1 VRLSDNGQELH
12 ASHVTWDTFNSMLR
26 IYKHYDFPFSSA
38 PVTGVSFSSYPGCLP
53 SGDDFY
59 ITTSNLVIM
68 ETTNE
73 IFNRSLYTN
82 YTTSHTV
89 PYWIRVLVANR
100 VALNGQTWA
109 DTFAMYNSGT
119 YNNQW
124 QVVDYKQFTP
134 GATPANGTL
143 WILEQVPG
151 FVVAQDQTDYL
162 ISNGYWGSYNIPYY
176 PFIYN
181 VSGYFPYYEE
191 FGNSFSW
198 SECAR
203 AQIFRRDVG
212 GVQTIDDMKHIMRY
226 NQYQTDP
233 LSLQDACKGI
243 SARCDLN
250 PPWVN
255 RSLNVYDAFGATDA
269 KITTN
274 TMVPSR
280 VAVVVAGPTWD
291 AQPPFAWTKQWTPT
305 NVVPGQ
311 PTVFAF
317 DWIST
322 VPQQP

>member
-1 VRLSDNGQELH
+1 MELSG
-12 ASHVTWDTFNSMLR
+12 
-26 IYKHYDFPFSSA
+26 FSNK
-38 PVTGVSFSSYPGCLP
+38 FL
-53 SGDDFY
+53 D
-59 ITTSNLVIM
+59 L
-68 ETTNE
+68 
-73 IFNRSLYTN
+73 L
-82 YTTSHTV
+82 
-89 PYWIRVLVANR
+89 L
-100 VALNGQTWA
+100 L
-109 DTFAMYNSGT
+109 
-119 YNNQW
+119 
-124 QVVDYKQFTP
+124 K
-134 GATPANGTL
+134 
-143 WILEQVPG
+143 
-151 FVVAQDQTDYL
+151 DQTDYL

-274 TMVPSR
+274 TMAPSR
-280 VAVVVAGPTWD
+280 VAVVVSGPTWD